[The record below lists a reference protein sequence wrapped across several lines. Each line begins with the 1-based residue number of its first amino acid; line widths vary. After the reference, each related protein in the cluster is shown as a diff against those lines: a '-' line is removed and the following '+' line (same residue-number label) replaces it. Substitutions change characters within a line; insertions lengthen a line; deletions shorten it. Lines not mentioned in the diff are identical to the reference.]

1 MLTSL
6 VTRGHKPVRM
16 DIATHMTIFVRT
28 VQEGGFSAAARVL
41 DLSPS
46 AVSKQISRLE
56 DHLGVRLLNRSTR
69 HISLTEEGR
78 AFYERCAR
86 IVAEIEEAEEWVAAS
101 QGTVRGVLR
110 LASTPVFAKHH
121 VLPLLP
127 EFMGRYPELQIA
139 LEVTDRSVDL
149 VEEGFDVA
157 IRFTEQLSDPSLVAR
172 PLAVN
177 RRVICATPSYL
188 AAHGTPR
195 TPEELSRHN
204 CLRLYTVSTFNDWE
218 FEGPEGNCVLHVTGN
233 FETNSADALYHA
245 ALAGLGIARLSTYV
259 IGPDL
264 KSGRLVRLLPEF
276 VHEKASI
283 LAVYPHRRHL
293 SLKVRTFIDFLVD
306 KFTPVPPWE
315 IG

>member
-1 MLTSL
+1 
-6 VTRGHKPVRM
+6 M
-16 DIATHMTIFVRT
+16 DIATQMTIFARA
-28 VQEGGFSAAARVL
+28 VQEGGFSAAARAL
-41 DLSPS
+41 DLTPS

-56 DHLGVRLLNRSTR
+56 DRLGVRLLNRTTR

-86 IVAEIEEAEEWVAAS
+86 IVAEIEEAEESVAAQ
-101 QGTVRGVLR
+101 QGRVRGILR
-110 LASTPVFAKHH
+110 VASTVVFAKHH

-127 EFMGRYPELQIA
+127 EFLKRYPDLQVS

-149 VEEGFDVA
+149 VEEGVDVA
-157 IRFTEQLSDPSLVAR
+157 IRFTEQLSDRSLVAR
-172 PLAVN
+172 RLAVN
-177 RRVICATPSYL
+177 RRVICAAPSYL
-188 AAHGTPR
+188 QAYGVPQTPK
-195 TPEELSRHN
+195 ELSTHN
-204 CLRLYTVSTFNDWE
+204 CLRLYTVSSFNDWE
-218 FEGPEGNCVLHVTGN
+218 FEGPNGASIVHVYGN

-245 ALAGLGIARLSTYV
+245 ALAGLGVARLSTYV

-264 KSGRLVRLLPEF
+264 KAGRLVRLLPEY

-293 SLKVRTFIDFLVD
+293 SPRVRAFIDFLVE

-315 IG
+315 LD